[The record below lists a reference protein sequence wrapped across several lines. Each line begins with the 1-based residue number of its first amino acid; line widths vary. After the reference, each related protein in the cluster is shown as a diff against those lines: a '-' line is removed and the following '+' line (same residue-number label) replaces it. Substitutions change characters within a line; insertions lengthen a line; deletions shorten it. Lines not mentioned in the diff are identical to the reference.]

1 MDSDRDQR
9 EFDRIVARLVDD
21 FPGLAG
27 RRPWPRRVRA
37 AVAVVGGLLW
47 GLLSVAMVAWGTAGV
62 VLTVVVVA
70 AVATLLIADHYRR
83 RG

>member
-27 RRPWPRRVRA
+27 RRPWPRRVRITA
-37 AVAVVGGLLW
+37 AVLGGLFW
-47 GLLSVAMVAWGTAGV
+47 GLLSVAMVAWGAAGV
-62 VLTVVVVA
+62 VLTILVG
-70 AVATLLIADHYRR
+70 VATVAFLLADHYRR
-83 RG
+83 GR